1 MLKRLF
7 DVCFSFL
14 GLVILSPLFLS
25 IIALIFFTMQ
35 GKVFFIQPRVG
46 RGGQIFQFY
55 KFRTMCKASLKVEGA
70 FNPGDKSRITHL
82 GKLLRKYKLDELPQL
97 YNVFK
102 GDMSLVGPR
111 PETQEWINAYP
122 EQWEIVLNVRPGI
135 TDNASIEFRNEEDI
149 LAACENPAEIYRNV
163 ILPKKLKYYTI
174 YAKQHTF
181 LGDIHIILKTFI
193 IIFSK

>member
-163 ILPKKLKYYTI
+163 ILPKKLEYYTI

-181 LGDIHIILKTFI
+181 LRDILIILKTFI

>member
-14 GLVILSPLFLS
+14 GLVILSPLFLI

-46 RGGQIFQFY
+46 RGGNIFQLY
-55 KFRTMCKASLKVEGA
+55 KFRTMFNAPLKVAGV

-111 PETQEWINAYP
+111 PETEEWINVYP
-122 EQWEIVLNVRPGI
+122 EKWEFVLNLRPGI

-149 LAACENPAEIYRNV
+149 LAACENPAELYRNV
-163 ILPKKLKYYTI
+163 ILPKKLDYYTI

-181 LGDIHIILKTFI
+181 LGDLRIILRTFK
-193 IIFSK
+193 IIFSR